1 MPRPRFCP
9 GTGYRSSWRRALAY
23 LFGIA
28 GMVVEAVVY
37 AELYPI
43 FKSTVL
49 ACKDFGRIGV
59 AEVLG
64 ISPWFI
70 IPVFWAGIIW
80 MFFRFARKNF

>member
-1 MPRPRFCP
+1 MPRPRFCL
-9 GTGYRSSWRRALAY
+9 GAAIGALGEGRWY
-23 LFGIA
+23 TFFTIA

-49 ACKDFGRIGV
+49 ACQDFGRIGV

-64 ISPWFI
+64 IFPWYI

-80 MFFRFARKNF
+80 MFFLV